1 MCSLCDAPPNYRTAI
16 RGRSRPR
23 HHSCSGGGQAIRRD
37 PAAEVTAGPAP
48 EGHPWCGTSIGSF
61 ARAMSSVF
69 LEESPPPWSCGLVDF
84 RACGPPRS
92 ISEKGSD
99 VSTAILMIR
108 PHLFV
113 LQVVGRKA
121 LGRKLAT
128 KAKNAMRG
136 CGVSRDIGGRAH
148 APCSQALAHVRQV
161 RSTSMPSIHFD
172 LPVGRCGAMS
182 CSSIAPSYGG
192 ICRPNVSRFG
202 RAMSAISSHHYRPAA
217 NAELT
222 AIKSN
227 E

>member
-1 MCSLCDAPPNYRTAI
+1 VTRLRTTEQ
-16 RGRSRPR
+16 R
-23 HHSCSGGGQAIRRD
+23 
-37 PAAEVTAGPAP
+37 
-48 EGHPWCGTSIGSF
+48 
-61 ARAMSSVF
+61 
-69 LEESPPPWSCGLVDF
+69 EESPPPWSCGLVDF

-172 LPVGRCGAMS
+172 LPVGRCGVMS